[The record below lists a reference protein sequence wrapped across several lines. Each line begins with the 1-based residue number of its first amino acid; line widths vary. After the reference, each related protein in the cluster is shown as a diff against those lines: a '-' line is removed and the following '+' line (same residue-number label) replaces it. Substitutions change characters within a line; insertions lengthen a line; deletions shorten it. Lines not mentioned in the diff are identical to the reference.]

1 MRILVTGATGFAGGH
16 LVEALLARADGSQ
29 VHGVSR
35 RGTWPAPWQHLAGRI
50 ALHGCDLG
58 DTPAVEALLRQVTP
72 GQIYHL
78 AGYAHV
84 GKSVGEP
91 AAAWYG
97 NLTATLSLYE
107 AVGRWGGRPRILF
120 VGSGQIYVDPETP
133 AESYDENSP
142 LRPVNPY
149 AASKAAA
156 DLLSYQ
162 VTRDPGLD
170 VVRARP
176 FNHIG
181 PRQSPQFAA
190 AHFAQQLAA
199 IERGLQPP
207 VLETGD
213 LSPSRDLTDV
223 RDTVLAYVLLMEKGE
238 RGEAYNVASGR
249 NWSMRDVLD
258 RLLALGRV
266 RVEVRQ
272 RAELVRPTE
281 QHAVRAD
288 AGRLTR
294 ATGWRPRYA
303 LDQTLF
309 ETLAYWRRR
318 VKGE

>member
-1 MRILVTGATGFAGGH
+1 VLITGATGFAGSH
-16 LVEALLARADGSQ
+16 LAEALLARG
-29 VHGVSR
+29 GCLLYGISR
-35 RGTWPAPWQHLAGRI
+35 HDWPADLAHLGR
-50 ALHGCDLG
+50 AVTLRPCDLSAG
-58 DTPAVEALLRQVTP
+58 WPALLELLREARP
-72 GQIYHL
+72 DRIYHL
-78 AGYAHV
+78 AGYAAV
-84 GKSVGEP
+84 GRSFREP
-91 AAAWYG
+91 DAAWDG
-97 NLTATLSLYE
+97 NLQATRRLYE
-107 AVGRWGGRPRILF
+107 AVAAWGGKPRILY
-120 VGSGQIYVDPETP
+120 VGSGLVYGDGDADWPQDEET
-133 AESYDENSP
+133 P
-142 LRPVNPY
+142 LRPASPY